1 MDPPYLLQPISAHTD
16 RADGLSRPEQ
26 HPWSPVL
33 GSEPGPHSQP
43 SNTSSLQSYYTAS
56 YLHASDVSTPQSHY
70 FVDSSLSYSTMNSWS
85 SNSESNISFPYS
97 VTSINSRKSRKNVLY
112 PRRAHPLPVAV
123 SSEHFSI
130 STYDLI
136 WQVRSLC
143 TTWLPHGENCF
154 VPTGSALLQSLGLR
168 GDFSESLP
176 VQVQVDEETH
186 CCAELFMVLAHEV
199 LLRDVIGTEAL
210 KGPSKLLQA

>member
-1 MDPPYLLQPISAHTD
+1 MDPQYLLQLISARNHV
-16 RADGLSRPEQ
+16 DGLPRPEQ
-26 HPWSPVL
+26 HAWPPVL
-33 GSEPGPHSQP
+33 GSEPGPCAQA
-43 SNTSSLQSYYTAS
+43 SNTSSLQSYHTAPS
-56 YLHASDVSTPQSHY
+56 LHASDVSPQSYY
-70 FVDSSLSYSTMNSWS
+70 FADSSLSYSTMNSLS
-85 SNSESNISFPYS
+85 SNTSFPYS

-112 PRRAHPLPVAV
+112 PRRTHPLPVAV

-154 VPTGSALLQSLGLR
+154 VPTGSMLLQSLGLR
-168 GDFSESLP
+168 GDFSESVP
-176 VQVQVDEETH
+176 VRVQAGEETR

-199 LLRDVIGTEAL
+199 LLRDVVSSGAL
-210 KGPSKLLQA
+210 KGPYKLLQA